1 MQASVL
7 TMPLGRVHEA
17 RRQERRERST
27 RQSHSENKPERT
39 QGLRAPG
46 WGGSQ
51 AGEGRRAECGGVGLG
66 RSEGHTT
73 RTTEI
78 VGTDWGASFRQSPD
92 DPSRVAVG
100 SAGLQ
105 GRQAG
110 RARG

>member
-7 TMPLGRVHEA
+7 TVPLGRVREA
-17 RRQERRERST
+17 RWQEQRERST

-51 AGEGRRAECGGVGLG
+51 AGEGRRAECGGVGL
-66 RSEGHTT
+66 RHSEGHTT

-78 VGTDWGASFRQSPD
+78 VGTDWGALF
-92 DPSRVAVG
+92 
-100 SAGLQ
+100 
-105 GRQAG
+105 
-110 RARG
+110 